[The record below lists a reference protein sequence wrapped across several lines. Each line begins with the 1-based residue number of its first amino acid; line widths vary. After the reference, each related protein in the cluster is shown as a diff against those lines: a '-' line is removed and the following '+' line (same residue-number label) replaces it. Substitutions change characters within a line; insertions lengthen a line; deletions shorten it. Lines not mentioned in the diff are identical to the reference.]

1 MERVKNNMMSES
13 KDEIVEKVIK
23 INRVTKVV
31 KGGKRLAFRAFVI
44 SGNRSGSVGFGLGK
58 SKEVPMAIRKAVEKA
73 KRNIQKINII
83 NGTLAHEVLGV
94 YGASKVL
101 IRPAKPGTGVIAG
114 GAVRTL
120 LEAVGLKNVVA
131 KSLGSRNPVNATK
144 AALNGLLS
152 CRNLQEEEKI
162 RGKKLS
168 VFVYKEDVVSELISE
183 DSENKEN
190 KENKEENR
198 DQSESS
204 NKKKLDEKK
213 DVIQKRDNK

>member
-1 MERVKNNMMSES
+1 MERVKNSAMSES

-168 VFVYKEDVVSELISE
+168 VFVYKEDVASELVSE
-183 DSENKEN
+183 DSENKE
-190 KENKEENR
+190 ENKEENR

-204 NKKKLDEKK
+204 NKKKFDEKK

>member
-190 KENKEENR
+190 KEENR

>member
-1 MERVKNNMMSES
+1 MERVKNSAMSES

-168 VFVYKEDVVSELISE
+168 VFVYKEDVASELASE
-183 DSENKEN
+183 DSENKE
-190 KENKEENR
+190 ENT
-198 DQSESS
+198 DQSEIL